1 MTALCQGLGPLT
13 DRVGIEPVKLFV
25 DSMRASSYFP
35 LGPLQC
41 LLIGQP

>member
-25 DSMRASSYFP
+25 DSTAGLLILPLRVLFSASS
-35 LGPLQC
+35 
-41 LLIGQP
+41 